1 MREIGQ
7 AKPMNTWEKQFYRQL
22 SHTEAD
28 DIDVDRSD
36 EWFTYEGEVERHAAL
51 DRRQWRRC
59 RRGRA
64 GTLRLLL
71 CKCGL

>member
-22 SHTEAD
+22 SHAEAD
-28 DIDVDRSD
+28 DTDVGRSE

-51 DRRQWRRC
+51 EAALWHALVDAERVHSD
-59 RRGRA
+59 
-64 GTLRLLL
+64 
-71 CKCGL
+71 